1 MEKSNRF
8 QLLTILIV
16 LTSLAG
22 MANPHSARAQSD
34 QQKLQQE
41 QQAIEGTNPLMPK
54 RIQVTFSGSGSATF
68 TPRNLTGA
76 MPGPTPEPNC
86 TPAVTPVGF
95 NVQCLS
101 DPDTK
106 SASTCRGSISFYS
119 FGVTSN
125 VVGEVTATAGD
136 GFAMKLSSSDDTIEG
151 CELSNVPP
159 VSGSLGNVIAMAG
172 CGLKIN
178 GCAGDAVG
186 SGANHAVSSSGSVIL
201 TPSD

>member
-1 MEKSNRF
+1 MEKSNPF
-8 QLLTILIV
+8 HLLAILIV
-16 LTSLAG
+16 LASLAHPG
-22 MANPHSARAQSD
+22 SARAQRD

-41 QQAIEGTNPLMPK
+41 QQAIEGSNPLMPK
-54 RIQVTFSGSGSATF
+54 RTQVTFSGSGSATF
-68 TPRNLTGA
+68 TPRNLNGS

-86 TPAVTPVGF
+86 TPAVTQVGF

-106 SASTCRGSISFYS
+106 SAATCRGSISFYG
-119 FGVTSN
+119 FGVISN

-136 GFAMKLSSSDDTIEG
+136 GFAMKLSSSDDTLEG
-151 CELSNVPP
+151 CELSNLPP
-159 VSGSLGNVIAMAG
+159 VSGSLGNVIAMPG

-186 SGANHAVSSSGSVIL
+186 AGANHAVTSSGSVIL